1 MIDIER
7 LFRDL
12 VAHWGTTPF
21 GFVVAAITDAEAA
34 WRQQNYDRIIEW
46 AVQEGFNLEE
56 YYV

>member
-12 VAHWGTTPF
+12 VAHWGTAPF

-34 WRQQNYDRIIEW
+34 WRQQNYNRIIEW